1 MLEPLLD
8 RFVSDDEPEP
18 LRCSRVVCPLQIEA
32 VERDAVRHEFC
43 PAFFE
48 RDEVELIVGFPVVA
62 YAVARAILE
71 HELRAGRRGAA
82 DKQVAGREYDDIRDR
97 IIRDRILG
105 GTRDRKEERSRGD
118 RWKETE
124 RMESIHRNDSDPWSR
139 RPMRLPEDNSTRN
152 NQYEKRTTNRPPH
165 AASFG
170 EGFHLTHCTLSA
182 DTSKPRVV
190 PCPRGLVRNCAG
202 ARLSGMLLRAGK
214 D

>member
-18 LRCSRVVCPLQIEA
+18 LRCSRLLCPLQIEA

-62 YAVARAILE
+62 HGVARAILK
-71 HELRAGRRGAA
+71 HELRAGRRGAGA

-97 IIRDRILG
+97 VLGDIRDR
-105 GTRDRKEERSRGD
+105 KQHRSRSD

-124 RMESIHRNDSDPWSR
+124 RMESIHRNYSDPWSR
-139 RPMRLPEDNSTRN
+139 RPMRLPEDNSIRN
-152 NQYEKRTTNRPPH
+152 N
-165 AASFG
+165 
-170 EGFHLTHCTLSA
+170 
-182 DTSKPRVV
+182 
-190 PCPRGLVRNCAG
+190 
-202 ARLSGMLLRAGK
+202 
-214 D
+214 